1 MSKHVSK
8 ARISTAPGSAAY
20 ALLQEVANI
29 NGAPQAVLERARLP
43 CSLEDLSSGRVQSL
57 PSLHF
62 AWLCRECVTLLE
74 HHATRGAHPP
84 LGMDEVEM
92 LCYCIINCKTLEAAI
107 ERAARFCAMLDG
119 RAGEL
124 SVHADGDSAT
134 FRMRTFRGRKVASAL
149 VSDLFGLSFYH
160 RLFSWLI
167 GERIELDGVDLAY
180 PDLMGCEAI
189 VELFGFAPKLHA
201 EANGFHF
208 PARYLERPV
217 VRSYDQLTE
226 LLELF
231 PFDLVDTDPDA
242 PLADALH
249 NIITAKLAK
258 QEPVPTTAQLANLF
272 NLSSATFRR
281 RLDQEHTSIKQ
292 IKEKCRRELAFE
304 FLRHPALTLEE
315 IATRLGFSDAGA
327 FRRAF
332 KGWTG
337 ASPADYRHAQGARP

>member
-29 NGAPQAVLERARLP
+29 NGAPAAVLERARLP

-74 HHATRGAHPP
+74 QHASRHGAHPP
-84 LGMDEVEM
+84 LGMEEVQM
-92 LCYCIINCKTLEAAI
+92 LCYCVINCKTLAAAI
-107 ERAARFCAMLDG
+107 ERAARFCAMLGG
-119 RAGEL
+119 RAGQL
-124 SVHADGDSAT
+124 SLAASGTTAT
-134 FRMRTFRGRKVASAL
+134 FQMRTFRGKKTASAL
-149 VSDLFGLSFYH
+149 ISDLFGLSFYH

-167 GERIELDGVDLAY
+167 GERIELDAIEVAY
-180 PDLMGCEAI
+180 PALMSREAI
-189 VELFGFAPKLHA
+189 LELFQFSPALDA
-201 EANGFHF
+201 EANSFRF
-208 PARYLERPV
+208 PARYLTRPV
-217 VRSYDQLTE
+217 VRSYDQLVE
-226 LLELF
+226 LLDLF
-231 PFDLVDTDPDA
+231 PFDLIDTDLHA
-242 PLADALH
+242 QRIADALH

-258 QEPVPTTAQLANLF
+258 QEAVPTIAQLASLF

-281 RLDQEHTSIKQ
+281 RLDEEQTSIKQ
-292 IKEKCRRELAFE
+292 IKEKCRRELAVE

-315 IATRLGFSDAGA
+315 IAARLGFSDAGA

-332 KGWTG
+332 KRWTG
-337 ASPADYRHAQGARP
+337 VSPSDYRQAL